1 MGAGALAKWL
11 TVGKSEWHPVFQ
23 EHLLKYGICHRQY
36 PNPRQAGRKRSSHHQ
51 MGHWREELGCLGQC
65 AQEPAVKVTNHRP
78 FFLAYHPACFL
89 VTICRMGDHVEP
101 RHHSPSHC
109 LCVSVLYCVTST
121 EIHSKST
128 SPGSCSHIL
137 KEVLI
142 QHKYSVDD

>member
-1 MGAGALAKWL
+1 MAFVTDNIQILGKLEENALATTKWV
-11 TVGKSEWHPVFQ
+11 T
-23 EHLLKYGICHRQY
+23 
-36 PNPRQAGRKRSSHHQ
+36 
-51 MGHWREELGCLGQC
+51 REELGCLGQC

-121 EIHSKST
+121 EIHSKTT